1 MLSKRRDTRSR
12 GRGKNDVSHKLKIGN
27 REGTG
32 KANSF
37 ARRLQ
42 IRREKAS
49 LRKEAFPDSAGDQ
62 LDTTKQSVPGL
73 FLFRTAHGERWLC
86 VPGQDIISRLH
97 ERHRSEAHTSEL
109 QSLML
114 ISYAAFS

>member
-1 MLSKRRDTRSR
+1 MRISDWSS
-12 GRGKNDVSHKLKIGN
+12 DVCSSDL
-27 REGTG
+27 
-32 KANSF
+32 F

-73 FLFRTAHGERWLC
+73 FLFRTAHGEWWLC
-86 VPGQDIISRLH
+86 FQGQDIISRLH
-97 ERHRSEAHTSEL
+97 VRPRIAGAVIASTFI
-109 QSLML
+109 MKV
-114 ISYAAFS
+114 AAR